1 MPPNCCVARDL
12 KKKHMGGGH
21 KEAGLEPAALFVDC
35 LHKEP
40 ALCQLQGQDTQGLLC
55 GASAKF
61 PREVFH
67 SLLPFLLC
75 SSPQRM
81 APGTASA
88 PSLAA
93 GTRCSLRTP
102 PRRSPSPPT
111 LTARS
116 PSPRMRRWVPPQRE
130 TGVEKG
136 LQALG
141 AGGEQHPW
149 VPAASVCSLGAC
161 PRGGSK
167 PWG

>member
-12 KKKHMGGGH
+12 KKKHVGGGR

-40 ALCQLQGQDTQGLLC
+40 APRQDTQGLLC

-61 PREVFH
+61 PWEVFH

-81 APGTASA
+81 APGMASA

-93 GTRCSLRTP
+93 GTRCSPRTP

-111 LTARS
+111 STARS

-130 TGVEKG
+130 TGWKKACRRWV
-136 LQALG
+136 QALG
-141 AGGEQHPW
+141 T
-149 VPAASVCSLGAC
+149 LGAC
-161 PRGGSK
+161 PRGVSK
-167 PWG
+167 LALGLMIHPR